1 MGRLVL
7 VEILDAQGAVR
18 HRVRLDRWPATVGR
32 SYRAEVLLDDPYVS
46 PEHVRLIDG
55 DGEGVVAEDLES
67 LNGIYT
73 PHGDRVRRVVLGPGA
88 TMRVG
93 RTMLRFL
100 YSEQAVTPT
109 LLDSAAPA
117 GVPGRPSGETPHAG
131 GLATPARGGGGGGSV
146 GGGGGGGGWLGD
158 PRVQIAAC
166 GAAFVVSAANV
177 YLDNYRRTAGP
188 TAVTAGLGVFLILGL
203 WAGGWAFAGRV
214 IRHRA
219 EFLSHLAIAS
229 AVTVGLVAVSEVASW
244 LSFLYPGGWS
254 ASAVETLGG
263 IGLGVGLLSGHLALA
278 SRMPPARRWRVAGT
292 VTAVAIAFG
301 LFVSYADGKK
311 FTTKMTYPSALQP
324 LAAGWVPATSMAD
337 FIGSTRKLETQVDS
351 LALER

>member
-32 SYRAEVLLDDPYVS
+32 GYRAEVLLDDPYVS

-55 DGEGVVAEDLES
+55 DGEGLVAEDLES

-73 PHGDRVRRVVLGPGA
+73 VEGERVRRVVLAPGA

-93 RTMLRFL
+93 HTMLRFS
-100 YSEQAVTPT
+100 YGEQAVTPT
-109 LLDSAAPA
+109 LLDSPASAAAPWRAA
-117 GVPGRPSGETPHAG
+117 GATPHAAAVPPMAADRV
-131 GLATPARGGGGGGSV
+131 LPVERGRR
-146 GGGGGGGGWLGD
+146 GGGGWLGD
-158 PRVQIAAC
+158 PPVQIAAC
-166 GAAFVVSAANV
+166 GAAFAVSAANV

-188 TAVTAGLGVFLILGL
+188 TAVAAGLGVFLLLGL

-219 EFLSHLAIAS
+219 QFLGHLAIAS
-229 AVTVGLVAVSEVASW
+229 VVTLGLVVVSEVASW
-244 LSFLYPGGWS
+244 LSFLYPGGWLGG
-254 ASAVETLGG
+254 AVESVGG
-263 IGLGVGLLSGHLALA
+263 IGLCVGLLSGHLALA
-278 SRMPPARRWRVAGT
+278 SRMPPPRRWRIAGT
-292 VTAVAIAFG
+292 VTATAIAFG
-301 LFVSYADGKK
+301 LFVSYADGRK
-311 FTTKMTYPSALQP
+311 FTTKMDYPSALRP

-351 LALER
+351 LALEH

>member
-18 HRVRLDRWPATVGR
+18 QRVRLDHWPATVGR
-32 SYRAEVLLDDPYVS
+32 GYRAEVLLDDPYVS

-73 PHGDRVRRVVLGPGA
+73 GGGLRVRRVVLEPGA
-88 TMRVG
+88 TLRVG
-93 RTMLRFL
+93 RTILRFL
-100 YSEQAVTPT
+100 SSDQAVTPP
-109 LLDSAAPA
+109 LLDCGAP
-117 GVPGRPSGETPHAG
+117 PGAPRHPSGETLHAG
-131 GLATPARGGGGGGSV
+131 GLAAPARSGGEVASGS
-146 GGGGGGGGWLGD
+146 GWLAD

-188 TAVTAGLGVFLILGL
+188 TAVTAGLGVFLLLGL

-219 EFLSHLAIAS
+219 AFLGHLAMAS

-244 LSFLYPGGWS
+244 LSFLYPAGSS
-254 ASAVETLGG
+254 ANAVETLGG
-263 IGLGVGLLSGHLALA
+263 IVLCVGLLSGHLALA
-278 SRMPPARRWRVAGT
+278 SRMPPSRRWRVAGT
-292 VTAVAIAFG
+292 VTATAIAFA

-311 FTTKMTYPSALQP
+311 FTTKMNYPSALQP
-324 LAAGWVPATSMAD
+324 LSAGWVPATSMAD
-337 FIGSTRKLETQVDS
+337 FIGGTRTLESQVDS
-351 LALER
+351 LALEH